1 MSEKCLITRHAARF
15 GQPINTDEVF
25 GTQPSAVKAAGCQGP
40 AMSNGGTFAPPAIR
54 GFDGSLRDPQPRRRQ
69 MIRRDFLT
77 LIGATAVWPHA
88 GHAQQSK
95 MHRIGALLL
104 GNADAESFRME
115 LREGLKKTGY
125 IEGQNLLFDFRS
137 AEGKLDLLPTLAA
150 ELVALK
156 VDVIVALYTPCA
168 LAAQQATRQ
177 IPIVVVSGDPLAT
190 GLVASLARPGG
201 NITGISL
208 MAAELHGKCVE
219 LFRDILPSVRRVAIL
234 LNAEDSFW
242 KQIREQ
248 VQLAGRA
255 SGIEIAPSLMVR
267 EPNEIEVAFATMK
280 KEGAG
285 AVVVHGSLSTKNV
298 AELALKHGLPAAT
311 QTRSFAEVGGLMSY
325 GADGPDLFRQSALFV
340 TKVLQGGNPTN
351 MPVEQPTKFELAIN
365 LRTAK
370 ALGITVPES
379 FLLRADQ
386 VIE

>member
-1 MSEKCLITRHAARF
+1 
-15 GQPINTDEVF
+15 
-25 GTQPSAVKAAGCQGP
+25 
-40 AMSNGGTFAPPAIR
+40 
-54 GFDGSLRDPQPRRRQ
+54 

-77 LIGATAVWPHA
+77 LLGATAVWPLA
-88 GHAQQSK
+88 GHAQQTK
-95 MHRIGALLL
+95 VHRVGALLL

-115 LREGLKKTGY
+115 LREGLRKSGY

-137 AEGKLDLLPTLAA
+137 AEGKLDLLPKLAA

-168 LAAQQATRQ
+168 LAAQQATHE
-177 IPIVVVSGDPLAT
+177 IPIVVLSGDPVGT

-219 LFRDILPSVRRVAIL
+219 LFRDILPSVRRVAVL
-234 LNAEDSFW
+234 LNAEDPFW

-248 VQLAGRA
+248 VQLAGGA
-255 SGIEIAPSLMVR
+255 TGIEIAPSLMVR
-267 EPNEIEVAFATMK
+267 GPNEIDAAFATMK

-298 AELALKHGLPAAT
+298 AELALQHGLPAAT

-325 GADGPDLFRQSALFV
+325 GADDPDVFRQSALFV
-340 TKVLQGGNPTN
+340 TKILQGGNPTN